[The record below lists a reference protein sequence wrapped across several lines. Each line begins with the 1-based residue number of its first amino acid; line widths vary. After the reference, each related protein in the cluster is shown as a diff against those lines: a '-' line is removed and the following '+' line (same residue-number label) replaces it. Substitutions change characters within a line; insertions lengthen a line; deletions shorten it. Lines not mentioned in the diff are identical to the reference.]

1 MFFKPK
7 PFREV
12 NPYVEIARSFSFK
25 KNLGNYES
33 ADFFCSEKK
42 ECLPEEAAEVSE
54 KVFNF
59 CREQVFKDAD
69 RFMENRNKVEPPPTP
84 AKKTF
89 WDTPKGEETR
99 ERYQEIHQN
108 FGEENGERGS
118 RFE

>member
-1 MFFKPK
+1 MMNNMNEP
-7 PFREV
+7 
-12 NPYVEIARSFSFK
+12 NPYVEIARSFSLK

-33 ADFFCSEKK
+33 ADFFCSEKR

-59 CREQVFKDAD
+59 CREQVFKDAE
-69 RFMENRNKVEPPPTP
+69 RFMEDRNKVEPPIVSSLGSQP

-99 ERYQEIHQN
+99 ERFQEIHQN
-108 FGEENGERGS
+108 FGEEN
-118 RFE
+118 